1 MSEKKASWRRF
12 VLALL
17 CVAVVALIPVLFG
30 PFLWMG
36 VLTERLGLGNEGL
49 GNTELSNTGY
59 SGVALKNWPQA
70 NAMACVPDQ
79 SLCSIEVPTHALKL
93 RVEPKELPA
102 LKPLSFSLVVSGV
115 FEANKTDQ
123 PSQETKVGLEVLA
136 AWLEGRDMFMGQHL
150 LSSNSMPSGN
160 STELAGMI
168 PVCITGSDMV
178 WRLTVQY
185 RYGGNDYAAYADLS
199 TQAHNL
205 NYEK

>member
-1 MSEKKASWRRF
+1 LSGKKASWRRF

-17 CVAVVALIPVLFG
+17 CVVLVAFIPVLFG

-36 VLTERLGLGNEGL
+36 VLTERLGLGTEELN
-49 GNTELSNTGY
+49 NTTYNGVELKS
-59 SGVALKNWPQA
+59 WPQA
-70 NAMACVPDQ
+70 IAMECLPDQ
-79 SLCSIEVPTHALKL
+79 SLCSIEVPTHELKL
-93 RVEPKELPA
+93 RVEPKDLPA

-115 FEANKTDQ
+115 FQIDQ
-123 PSQETKVGLEVLA
+123 PSQETKAGFEVMA
-136 AWLEGRDMFMGQHL
+136 GWIEGRDMFMGQHP
-150 LSSNSMPSGN
+150 LSSSITPSGN
-160 STELAGMI
+160 FTELAGMI

-185 RYGGNDYAAYADLS
+185 RYDGSDYAVYADLS